1 MQRDPQFYGRYF
13 AEIFLYLFQYNVAR
27 SWYGLLILPE
37 LDSAETNEE
46 FRRRLDL
53 IECDRY
59 L

>member
-1 MQRDPQFYGRYF
+1 MQRDLQFYGRYF

-37 LDSAETNEE
+37 LDSADTNEE
-46 FRRRLDL
+46 FLRRLDL